1 MKRHMLQRIIP
12 YLGLVVVIV
21 FFAVLTGG
29 KTLQPNNLRL
39 IAEQSL
45 TVLISATGVLFVM
58 SMGSLDFSQGSI
70 LAFSCY
76 FAALVSGH
84 SLALAA
90 VVAIVIGALIGALN
104 GYLNAVLKI
113 QSFIATI
120 CTMFIF
126 RGLTAFLTT
135 NHAPKIPF
143 SIYDLDQF
151 GGKIALVAIILVAG
165 FILFEFTRFGR
176 QVRMIGAGEVAAG
189 FSGVLVPHVKIAA
202 FALAGGLA
210 GVAGLFSLVRTGSI
224 TATTAS
230 LLGTDVMIVLV
241 LGGLSVVGGARAK
254 FSAVLIGGVLLAFLG
269 NGLVQIGADPIVQQ
283 LVKGAVFLVTIIVT
297 TDRKTAIVNK

>member
-1 MKRHMLQRIIP
+1 MNRTLLRSAIP
-12 YLGLVVVIV
+12 YLGLVAVVV

-29 KTLQPNNLRL
+29 KTLQVNNLRL

-76 FAALVSGH
+76 FAALLSGH
-84 SLALAA
+84 SLVLAA
-90 VVAIVIGALIGALN
+90 AVAIAVGALLGAFN
-104 GYLNAVLKI
+104 GYLNAVLKVP
-113 QSFIATI
+113 SFIATI

-135 NHAPKIPF
+135 NYAPNIPF

-151 GGKIALVAIILVAG
+151 IGKIVVVALILAAG
-165 FILFEFTRFGR
+165 FVLFEFTRFGR

-189 FSGVLVPHVKIAA
+189 FSGVMVSRIKIAA
-202 FALAGGLA
+202 FTLAGALA

-241 LGGLSVVGGARAK
+241 LGGLSVVGGARSK
-254 FSAVLIGGVLLAFLG
+254 FSVVLIGGVLLAFLG

-283 LVKGAVFLVTIIVT
+283 LVKGAVFLVTIILT
-297 TDRKTAIVNK
+297 MDRKTVIVNK